1 MVPHSVGPRFPGP
14 LLIRTLL
21 LTCMIHEGKDHAYYI
36 YSCVSSNMLGAG
48 LVVSKYL
55 LSEQMN
61 NLILVPLLG
70 HS

>member
-1 MVPHSVGPRFPGP
+1 MLGTENISYHAGHQWP
-14 LLIRTLL
+14 LL
-21 LTCMIHEGKDHAYYI
+21 LTCMIHEGQGCACHI
-36 YSCVSSNMLGAG
+36 YCCVSSNMLGAE

-61 NLILVPLLG
+61 SLILVPPLG

>member
-1 MVPHSVGPRFPGP
+1 MQATSWP
-14 LLIRTLL
+14 LL
-21 LTCMIHEGKDHAYYI
+21 LTCMSHEGKDHACYI
-36 YSCVSSNMLGAG
+36 YCCVSRNMLGAE

-61 NLILVPLLG
+61 NLILVPPLG

>member
-1 MVPHSVGPRFPGP
+1 
-14 LLIRTLL
+14 
-21 LTCMIHEGKDHAYYI
+21 MIHEGKDHACYI
-36 YSCVSSNMLGAG
+36 YCCVSSNMLGAG